1 MLGKVRTT
9 LGASN
14 RPRRTASKIQKGRRR
29 IGRLSRNINQL
40 ALDEMIR
47 TSEKKQEGARKMRRR
62 PTLLRTLPATS
73 SNQAMIARPDHST
86 YRQRAEMRKYR

>member
-47 TSEKKQEGARKMRRR
+47 TSKKKTRRR
-62 PTLLRTLPATS
+62 S
-73 SNQAMIARPDHST
+73 
-86 YRQRAEMRKYR
+86 